1 MNDSPVLKSY
11 KRKDVDEFLIRL
23 NEAQLKA
30 LSEKD
35 DEIKRLFSECEFY
48 KKECEKK
55 DGEIT
60 SIKAEYE
67 DMLEKKQK
75 ETDMVNARLGE
86 KLSAAENAATAI
98 IAEAKTERERLL
110 FIAKAEAESYA
121 VKAKAKAEE
130 YCEQAKQLSL
140 VYREHFSKANQSL
153 EVMNKH
159 LDTALEEM
167 AKLISGN

>member
-75 ETDMVNARLGE
+75 ETDMVNARLG
-86 KLSAAENAATAI
+86 KNCPPPRTPQPP
-98 IAEAKTERERLL
+98 LL
-110 FIAKAEAESYA
+110 PKQKQNGKGCFPSPKRRRKA
-121 VKAKAKAEE
+121 
-130 YCEQAKQLSL
+130 
-140 VYREHFSKANQSL
+140 
-153 EVMNKH
+153 MP
-159 LDTALEEM
+159 
-167 AKLISGN
+167 